1 MLVKTVLNRLVRFK
15 SFVLGNVFFEKREGE
30 EAVIVEITPRKGGRP
45 VCQECGRKG
54 PGYDVQPAR
63 TFQYLPLFDYK
74 VFFLYA
80 PRRVNC
86 SLHGIHVEA
95 LPWGS
100 GKEHLTNDYKLFLG
114 RWARRLSWSETA
126 RVFRTSWDSVYR
138 AVSYMVDYGL
148 KHRSLEGITQL
159 GIDEIAVFKG
169 HKYLTLVYQLNAGV
183 RRLLWCGTDRKTDTL
198 LTFFKEFSP
207 ERCARLEYIC
217 TDMWAPFLDA
227 IRQCAPEALN
237 ILDRFHIMKKF
248 GEAIDQ
254 IRRDEHKAF
263 KAEGQSVLEKARW
276 ALLKR
281 PENLT
286 ENQTAR
292 LADLLKL
299 NIQSVKAYLLRE
311 DFQRFWEFKHASVA
325 GRFLDSWCKRT
336 MRTKLEPMKKVARML
351 QNHKPLIMNWFA
363 AKGTLSSGAVEGL
376 NLKAKLTMRKAFGF
390 RSTDSLKIA
399 LYHTLGNLPDPPGT
413 HGFS

>member
-1 MLVKTVLNRLVRFK
+1 MLIKTVLNRLARFK
-15 SFVLGNVFFEKREGE
+15 GFVFGNVFFRKVEGE
-30 EAVIVEITPRKGGRP
+30 ESVVVEIFPRKRSRP
-45 VCQECGRKG
+45 VCRECGRKG
-54 PGYDVQPAR
+54 PRYDLQPVR
-63 TFQYLPLFDYK
+63 TFQYLPLFDFK

-86 SLHGIHVEA
+86 ALHGIHVEA

-148 KHRSLEGITQL
+148 NHRSLEGITKI
-159 GIDEIAVFKG
+159 GIDEIAVFRG
-169 HKYLTLVYQLNAGV
+169 HKYLTMVYQLNEGV
-183 RRLLWCGTDRKTDTL
+183 RRLLWCGIDR
-198 LTFFKEFSP
+198 
-207 ERCARLEYIC
+207 
-217 TDMWAPFLDA
+217 
-227 IRQCAPEALN
+227 
-237 ILDRFHIMKKF
+237 
-248 GEAIDQ
+248 
-254 IRRDEHKAF
+254 IRREEHKAF
-263 KAEGQSVLEKARW
+263 KAEGQTVLEKSRW

-336 MRTKLEPMKKVARML
+336 MRTKLEPMKKVAKML
-351 QNHKPLIMNWFA
+351 QNHKPLIMNWFE

-376 NLKAKLTMRKAFGF
+376 NLKAKLTMRKSFGF

-399 LYHTLGNLPDPPGT
+399 LYHTLANLPDPPGT

>member
-1 MLVKTVLNRLVRFK
+1 M
-15 SFVLGNVFFEKREGE
+15 
-30 EAVIVEITPRKGGRP
+30 
-45 VCQECGRKG
+45 
-54 PGYDVQPAR
+54 
-63 TFQYLPLFDYK
+63 
-74 VFFLYA
+74 
-80 PRRVNC
+80 
-86 SLHGIHVEA
+86 
-95 LPWGS
+95 
-100 GKEHLTNDYKLFLG
+100 TNDYKLFLG

-126 RVFRTSWDSVYR
+126 QVFRTSWDTVYR
-138 AVSYMVDYGL
+138 AVSYMVEYGL

-169 HKYLTLVYQLNAGV
+169 HKYLTMVYQLNAGV
-183 RRLLWCGTDRKTDTL
+183 RRLLWCGSDRKTDTL
-198 LTFFKEFSP
+198 LTFFKEFGQ
-207 ERCARLEYIC
+207 ERCDRIEYLC

-227 IRQCAPEALN
+227 IRQCAPKALN

-254 IRRDEHKAF
+254 IRREEHKAF
-263 KAEGQSVLEKARW
+263 KAEGESVLEKARW

-311 DFQRFWEFKHASVA
+311 DFQRFWEFKNASVA

-336 MRTKLEPMKKVARML
+336 MRTKLEPMKKVAKML

-390 RSTDSLKIA
+390 RSTGSLKIA
-399 LYHTLGNLPDPPGT
+399 LYHTLGKLPDPPGT